1 MNADDKIFGLIA
13 QAEDIQAQTVKLHQT
28 TQADIKT
35 HLDAVRGEIRSATR
49 EIIEQGAKD
58 ATRGLLDAAKE
69 AKAAAGEGK
78 TSAALLR
85 RTGLF
90 QGAFLLLVALVA
102 IGAVYFAGSLLF
114 KSRLEELAELRTQL
128 VQARSTLDELQSKTW
143 GLELM
148 NYSDGGR
155 GIILPKGTTFSH
167 KAKIENGRT
176 AIIIKP

>member
-35 HLDAVRGEIRSATR
+35 HLEAVRGEIRSATR

-90 QGAFLLLVALVA
+90 QGAFLLLVALVV

-128 VQARSTLDELQSKTW
+128 AQERSTLDELQSKTW
-143 GLELM
+143 GLELV
-148 NYSDGGR
+148 DWGKDGR
-155 GIILPKGTTFSH
+155 GIILPKGVKFVRSGPI
-167 KAKIENGRT
+167 KDGRE
-176 AIIIKP
+176 AIVIKP